1 MCIQICDAMKYLES
15 KQCIHRDLAA
25 RNCLVGEKDIV
36 KVGDFGL
43 ARYVELLPTID
54 IDFRQQSLILHV
66 LVNKVLG
73 YFIFNSCEKIY
84 KQLID

>member
-1 MCIQICDAMKYLES
+1 MLQKAPTLLYMCIQICDAMKYLES

-43 ARYVELLPTID
+43 ARYVEFLPMMR
-54 IDFRQQSLILHV
+54 IDFRQQ
-66 LVNKVLG
+66 
-73 YFIFNSCEKIY
+73 
-84 KQLID
+84 